1 MAGWREV
8 LAKVDEATIN
18 SLRIL
23 ASSGRLLFI
32 WGAMPWPPAER
43 VSSRL
48 PVVRRWLS
56 EVYRLPPI
64 AWPLAMLPS
73 GPVLS
78 LDPTPRLHEIFSDAR
93 PIWMLGGDL
102 GRQAGLLVTWDDVK
116 HLNAR
121 PDKSEMLRQARTVC
135 RDGGILILNPYS
147 NTAFGRIWKMV
158 LEPVLV
164 GQGGNVRV
172 WAVGPGPWPDGIIP
186 LASDLRSVLD
196 IWRAEDGSAEETGYH
211 DMKEVYTDFEL
222 HITPQG
228 HAIARS
234 DEGESPPVQ
243 IPTAIP
249 NSLHLA
255 LELIEQ
261 RQTSASLL
269 EDFGKALYNHIFPS
283 PIHTHFQQTEAAARA
298 RGTKI
303 RLRLRIEH
311 PSLARLPL
319 EFLYRSL
326 SGYYFAVHPGT
337 VLSRYLN
344 VPLPLQRGNAEFP
357 LHLLLIVA
365 NPKDQGRLDPDE
377 WEEIVREALREP
389 LTRGLLTMDVVKRAT
404 RRRIRDVLLRRKPDI
419 VQFVGHGIYRQN
431 KGYLALVD
439 EDTDQTWVLDDQRF
453 ANLFLGFDEHLKVV
467 SLATCESAKS
477 DSPQGFLG
485 IAPRIVQRGV
495 PAVIAM
501 QYSVLVKTAKLF
513 MEDFYVALAASKP
526 IDWAVQT
533 ARNAI
538 SQEMGLDNREF
549 ATPVLY
555 MRAPDGE
562 IL

>member
-1 MAGWREV
+1 
-8 LAKVDEATIN
+8 
-18 SLRIL
+18 
-23 ASSGRLLFI
+23 
-32 WGAMPWPPAER
+32 MPWPPAER
-43 VSSRL
+43 VSSR
-48 PVVRRWLS
+48 PAVVRRWLK
-56 EVYRLPPI
+56 EMYRLPPI
-64 AWPLAMLPS
+64 DWPLAMLPN
-73 GPVLS
+73 GPILS
-78 LDPTPRLHEIFSDAR
+78 LDPTLRLHKIFSDQR

-102 GRQAGLLVTWDDVK
+102 ARETGLLVTWDDVK

-121 PDKSEMLRQARTVC
+121 PDKSEILRQARAVC

-164 GQGGNVRV
+164 GQGRNVRV
-172 WAVGPGPWPDGIIP
+172 WAVGPGPWPEDITH
-186 LASDLRSVLD
+186 LADDLHTVLD
-196 IWRAEDGSAEETGYH
+196 ILAEDGPAERGH
-211 DMKEVYTDFEL
+211 RDMEEVYTDFEL
-222 HITPQG
+222 HITPEG
-228 HAIARS
+228 YAIARS
-234 DEGESPPVQ
+234 EEGESPSVQ
-243 IPTAIP
+243 ISDAIP

-261 RQTSASLL
+261 RRTNAGLL
-269 EDFGKALYNHIFPS
+269 EDFGKALYEHIFPS
-283 PIHTHFQQTEAAARA
+283 PIHTHFQQTEAVARA
-298 RGTKI
+298 KGAKV

-326 SGYYFAVHPGT
+326 NGYYFAVHPGT

-344 VPLPLQRGNAEFP
+344 VPLPLHRGDSQFP
-357 LHLLLIVA
+357 LHLLLVIS

-377 WEEIVREALREP
+377 WESIVREALREP
-389 LTRGLLTMDVVKRAT
+389 LARHLLTIDVVKRAT
-404 RRRIRDVLLRRKPDI
+404 RRQIRDALLRRKPDI
-419 VQFVGHGIYRQN
+419 VQFVGHGVYRQG

-439 EDTDQTWVLDDQRF
+439 EDTGKTWVVDDQRF

-485 IAPRIVQRGV
+485 IAPQMVQRGV

-501 QYSVLVKTAKLF
+501 QYSVLVKTAQIF
-513 MEDFYVALAASKP
+513 MEDFYVALAAGKP

-555 MRAPDGE
+555 MRARDGK